1 MQKITPFLWFNNN
14 VAEATDFYTSAFK
27 GSTIVEK
34 RDIGG
39 GRIQSATISI
49 YGSEI
54 ILFNGGPMFTI
65 NPSISF
71 FINRNSPEE
80 IDELWAKFSEGGK
93 ILMPLSKYPFSEK
106 FGWLQDKF
114 GVSWQFN
121 LASGDQGVAPF
132 LLFVNDQQHGKAE
145 EAIELYTSLFRNSSV
160 VSKSYY
166 AAGQGGEE
174 GTIKHAIFKLDGL
187 EFKTTDSN
195 LTHAFTFN
203 PAFSLF
209 VNCETQEEVDHYWN
223 KFLDSGGTK
232 SRCGWLQDKYG
243 VSWQIIPDALGK
255 LMNDPDRAKS
265 KRVLDAMLKMD
276 KIDIKTLQQAYEAI
290 A

>member
-27 GSTIVEK
+27 NSKIVEK

-39 GRIQSATISI
+39 GKIQSATISLD
-49 YGSEI
+49 GSEI
-54 ILFNGGPMFTI
+54 VLFNGGPMFTI

-71 FINRNSPEE
+71 FVNRNSPEE
-80 IDELWAKFSEGGK
+80 IDQLWSKFSEGAK
-93 ILMPLSKYPFSEK
+93 VLMPLSKYPFSEK

-121 LASGDQGVAPF
+121 LATGNESVTPF
-132 LLFVNDQQHGKAE
+132 FLFVNDQKQGRAE
-145 EAIELYTSLFRNSSV
+145 EAIDLYTSLFQISSV

-166 AAGQGGEE
+166 AAGQGGEV
-174 GTIKHAIFKLDGL
+174 GTIKHATFKLDGV
-187 EFKTTDSN
+187 EFKATDSN
-195 LTHAFTFN
+195 MPHAFTFN

-209 VNCETQEEVDHYWN
+209 VNCQTQEEVDHFWN
-223 KFLDSGGTK
+223 KFLDNGGSK
-232 SRCGWLQDKYG
+232 SRCGWLQDKFG
-243 VSWQIIPDALGK
+243 VSWQIIPEALGR

-276 KIDIKTLQQAYEAI
+276 KIEISSLQQAYDGE
-290 A
+290 